1 MSYFYDVMASF
12 LIFVVFGIIFLGL
25 VIAAMAKNI
34 EKNWPKYKCNPIVIP
49 MAGFLG
55 KDAVKNFTE
64 CVGEIQ
70 GGFMDLFLA
79 PLKYSMGMMVN
90 IGSILTDATN
100 SLRNMFSS
108 LVDGILGMFGS
119 IIGLFLN
126 VSIQFQQ
133 MLINLRDL
141 IMKLLGTIYTIALAF
156 DGFGKTMENI
166 EGGPIGD
173 VVKWFAALTG
183 NIVKSDRP
191 AKAGSK

>member
-90 IGSILTDATN
+90 MGSILTDATN

-156 DGFGKTMENI
+156 DGFGKTIENI

-173 VVKWFAALTG
+173 VVKWFAALSG
-183 NIVKSDRP
+183 NIVQSDRP

>member
-25 VIAAMAKNI
+25 VLAAMAKNI

-55 KDAVKNFTE
+55 KDSVQNFTE

-79 PLKYSMGMMVN
+79 PLKYSMSMMVN
-90 IGSILTDATN
+90 MGSIITEATN

-108 LVDGILGMFGS
+108 LVDGILGMFGA

-133 MLINLRDL
+133 ILINLRDL
-141 IMKLLGTIYTIALAF
+141 IMKLLGTIYSIGMMV
-156 DGFGKTMENI
+156 DGFGKTAENI
-166 EGGPIGD
+166 NGGPIGD
-173 VVKWFAALTG
+173 IVRFFATLSG

-191 AKAGSK
+191 AKANK